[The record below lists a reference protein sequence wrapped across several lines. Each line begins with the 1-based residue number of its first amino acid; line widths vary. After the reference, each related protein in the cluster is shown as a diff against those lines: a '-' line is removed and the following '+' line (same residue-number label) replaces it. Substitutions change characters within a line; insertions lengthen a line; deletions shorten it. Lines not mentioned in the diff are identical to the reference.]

1 MGKNTFSYYKTFLF
15 IFLVFLVTPLFLR
28 AVQIGDSQNFNID
41 SSYDLTARS
50 QTTATLRRITSKLY
64 FYIDNG
70 WWQSLDSQK
79 QQEVDKALESLDSE
93 FHNKI
98 YPTLISA
105 FGFEWEP
112 GIDNDK
118 HITILIHPMKEE
130 AGGYFTSGDE
140 HPKLQVPTSNERE
153 MIYLNTNYIT
163 SPLAKSCL
171 AHELTH
177 LITFNQKDRLRGV
190 SEETWLNEARAE
202 YVSTLL
208 GYDADYEGSNLQRRV
223 KIFLDK
229 PTDSLTEW
237 LNLRYDYGVVNLF
250 TQYLVD
256 HYGSE
261 ILTDSLRSLKVG
273 IPSIDEALQK
283 RGFFEDF
290 SQIFTE
296 WTITVLVND
305 YKFGQKYYY
314 FNLNLKNFRIVPQV
328 NFLPLIGE
336 SSLSVTYTTKDW
348 AGNWQKIIGGKNVL
362 KLEFQGDP
370 RVQFRM
376 PYLVE
381 DFEGKISINFLPLDQ
396 NQKGVIYVENFNSK
410 NKSLIIIPSIH
421 TKIFGFDGLENSY
434 QFSFIA
440 STVERTPE
448 QEAELIKKLL
458 VQIEQLKKQITE
470 VQAKIDAILVSRGQ
484 KSTCSK
490 FERDLFFGMMNS
502 QEVRCLQEFLKSQGQ
517 EIYPEGLVTGNFLD
531 LTQAAVSRFQEKYNS
546 EILTPLGLQK
556 GTGYVGPATRNKIN
570 QLLGK

>member
-15 IFLVFLVTPLFLR
+15 IFLVFLVTPFFSR

-163 SPLAKSCL
+163 SPLAKSFL
-171 AHELTH
+171 AHELVH

>member
-163 SPLAKSCL
+163 SPLAKSFL
-171 AHELTH
+171 AHELVH

-370 RVQFRM
+370 RVQFRL

-381 DFEGKISINFLPLDQ
+381 DFEGKVSVNFLPLDQ